1 MTFALKADSVQ
12 LNDITVEARVAGEV
26 FTYTPSAN
34 PKNFADYKQNV
45 SGALGTENRYYF
57 YFTNILANQMSQTIE
72 FRIYANGVL
81 ISDVCTY
88 SVESY
93 VQQAYPIQGQIDKD
107 LLMSMMK
114 YGKAAE
120 KFGTM

>member
-1 MTFALKADSVQ
+1 
-12 LNDITVEARVAGEV
+12 
-26 FTYTPSAN
+26 
-34 PKNFADYKQNV
+34 
-45 SGALGTENRYYF
+45 
-57 YFTNILANQMSQTIE
+57 MSQTIE